1 MYAELRAAYRAL
13 PENTEILLMGVY
25 FDIAKSFEC
34 DVFVAGGGVAGIAAA
49 VNAARGGARVILADN
64 NGYLGGSATAGMVG
78 TFMTCM
84 DTKGEKQIIKGF
96 FEEFV
101 QELLKENGAIYHTE
115 CPGCDSHSGYR
126 ETGHIGVTPYDFETF
141 KRVAERLCIE
151 AGVKLI
157 YHATLVKS
165 EAEDGIV
172 RAAYLALKDGIY
184 KVAARVFIDTTG
196 DGALSHLSGAETMY
210 GDEDGTIQNP
220 TLFCN
225 ITDVDKA
232 ALDEYVAGTDNPRDR
247 FYMDLIEQ
255 GRARGEFP
263 CGTYKLRLFEGLNG
277 YWNVNMAQVD
287 ENIDVLDGEVITD
300 AEISQ
305 RVQLVEIIGFLR
317 KNIPSLKDIKM
328 VSSAASLGI
337 RESRRVVGNYILSVE
352 DLVNSTDFPDKV
364 VACSNSIDV
373 HCKDRVVYQT
383 RKSEKCYYI
392 PLSSLIVKGFSN
404 LLVAGRCLSADRF
417 ALAAV
422 RVMPP
427 CFAMG
432 EAVGVASALALGC
445 GADVNAVDAKEVQ
458 IILRSNG
465 AYI

>member
-1 MYAELRAAYRAL
+1 M
-13 PENTEILLMGVY
+13 NSVS
-25 FDIAKSFEC
+25 FDIAKRFDC
-34 DVFVAGGGVAGIAAA
+34 DVFVCGGGVAGIAAA
-49 VNAARGGARVILADN
+49 VSAARGGAKVILADN

-78 TFMTCM
+78 TFMTCL

-126 ETGHIGVTPYDFETF
+126 QTGHIGVTPYDFEAF
-141 KRVAERLCIE
+141 KRVAERLCLE

-157 YHATLVKS
+157 YHATFIKCD
-165 EAEDGIV
+165 AEDGVV
-172 RAAYLALKDGIY
+172 RTAYLALKDGIY
-184 KVAARVFIDTTG
+184 EINARVFIDTTG
-196 DGALSHLSGAETMY
+196 DGALSYSAGAETMY

-220 TLFCN
+220 TLFCTIN
-225 ITDVDKA
+225 GVDKEM
-232 ALDEYVAGTDNPRDR
+232 LDEYVANSKNPRER
-247 FYMDLIEQ
+247 FYMDLIDE
-255 GRARGEFP
+255 GKRSGEFP
-263 CGTYKLRLFEGLNG
+263 CGTYKLRLFEGLGG

-287 ENIDVLDGEVITD
+287 ENIDVLDGEVITE

-305 RVQLVEIIGFLR
+305 RVQLVEIIKFLR
-317 KNIPSLKDIKM
+317 KYIPSLRDIKM
-328 VSSAASLGI
+328 VSSAAALGI
-337 RESRRVVGNYILSVE
+337 RESRRVVGNYILTVDDVSA
-352 DLVNSTDFPDKV
+352 STDFPDKV

-373 HCKDRVVYQT
+373 HCKDRVNYQT
-383 RKSEKCYYI
+383 RKSEKNYYI
-392 PLSSLIVKGFSN
+392 PLSSLIVKDFSN

-432 EAVGVASALALGC
+432 EAVGVTAALALVHG
-445 GADVNAVDAKEVQ
+445 GNVNSVDVREVQ
-458 IILRSNG
+458 STLIKNNG
-465 AYI
+465 YLD

>member
-1 MYAELRAAYRAL
+1 MSS
-13 PENTEILLMGVY
+13 VY
-25 FDIAKSFEC
+25 FDIAKEFKC
-34 DVFVAGGGVAGIAAA
+34 DVFVCGGGVAGIAAA
-49 VNAARGGARVILADN
+49 VSAARGGAKVILADN

-78 TFMTCM
+78 TFMTCL
-84 DTKGEKQIIKGF
+84 DTRGEKQIIKGF

-126 ETGHIGVTPYDFETF
+126 ETGHIGVTPYDFEAF
-141 KRVAERLCIE
+141 KRVAERMCLE

-157 YHATLVKS
+157 YHATFIKCD
-165 EAEDGIV
+165 AEGGRV
-172 RAAYLALKDGIY
+172 HTAYLALKDGIY
-184 KVAARVFIDTTG
+184 KIDARVFIDTTG
-196 DGALSHLSGAETMY
+196 DGALSYSAGAEVMY

-220 TLFCN
+220 TLFCT
-225 ITDVDKA
+225 IEGVDKPM
-232 ALDEYVAGTDNPRDR
+232 LDEYVANSRNPRER
-247 FYMDLIEQ
+247 FYMDLIEE
-255 GRARGEFP
+255 GRANGEFP
-263 CGTYKLRLFEGLNG
+263 CGTYKLRLFEGLGG

-287 ENIDVLDGEVITD
+287 ENIDVLDGEVITE

-305 RVQLVEIIGFLR
+305 RVQLVGIINFLR
-317 KNIPSLKDIKM
+317 KYIPSLRDIRM

-337 RESRRVVGNYILSVE
+337 RESRRIVGNYILTVDDVSG
-352 DLVNSTDFPDKV
+352 STDFDDKV
-364 VACSNSIDV
+364 VACANSIDV
-373 HCKDRVVYQT
+373 HCKDRVNYQT
-383 RKSEKCYYI
+383 RKSEKNYYI

-432 EAVGVASALALGC
+432 EAVGVTSALALGV
-445 GADVNAVDAKEVQ
+445 GDDVNAVDVKRVQ
-458 IILRSNG
+458 ATLLENG
-465 AYI
+465 GYLD

>member
-1 MYAELRAAYRAL
+1 
-13 PENTEILLMGVY
+13 MGTVS
-25 FDIAKSFEC
+25 FDISKSLTC
-34 DVFVAGGGVAGIAAA
+34 DVFVCGGGVAGIAAA
-49 VNAARGGARVILADN
+49 ISAARGGASVILADN

-84 DTKGEKQIIKGF
+84 DTRGEKQIIKGF

-101 QELLKENGAIYHTE
+101 QELLKENGARYHTE
-115 CPGCDSHSGYR
+115 CPGSDSYSGYR
-126 ETGHIGVTPYDFETF
+126 ETGHIGVTPYDFEAF
-141 KRVAERLCIE
+141 KRVAERMCLE

-165 EAEDGIV
+165 EAEGGRV
-172 RAAYLALKDGIY
+172 KAAYLALKDGIY
-184 KVAARVFIDTTG
+184 QIEAKVFIDTTG

-225 ITDVDKA
+225 ITGVDKA
-232 ALDEYVAGTDNPRDR
+232 ALDEYVASSKNPRER
-247 FYMDLIEQ
+247 FYMDLIEE
-255 GRARGEFP
+255 GRRRGDFP
-263 CGTYKLRLFEGLNG
+263 CGTYKLRLFEGLGG

-287 ENIDVLDGEVITD
+287 ENIDVLDGEVITE

-305 RVQLVEIIGFLR
+305 RVQLVKIIDFLR
-317 KNIPSLKDIKM
+317 ANIPSLKDIQM
-328 VSSAASLGI
+328 VASAAALGI
-337 RESRRVVGNYILSVE
+337 RESRRVVGNYILTVE
-352 DLVNSTDFPDKV
+352 DISGSTDFPDKV
-364 VACSNSIDV
+364 VACANSIDV
-373 HCKDRVVYQT
+373 HCKDHVNYRT
-383 RKSEKCYYI
+383 RESEKNYYI

-432 EAVGVASALALGC
+432 EAVGVTAALALGC
-445 GADVNAVDAKEVQ
+445 GTDVNAVNARDVQ
-458 IILRSNG
+458 DILIQNG
-465 AYI
+465 GYLD

>member
-1 MYAELRAAYRAL
+1 
-13 PENTEILLMGVY
+13 MGSVV
-25 FDIAKSFEC
+25 FDIAKEFTA
-34 DVFVAGGGVAGIAAA
+34 DVFVCGGGVAGIAAA
-49 VNAARGGARVILADN
+49 VSAARGGAKVILADN

-126 ETGHIGVTPYDFETF
+126 ETGHIGVTPYDFEVF
-141 KRVAERLCIE
+141 KRVADRMCLE

-157 YHATLVKS
+157 YHATFLKS
-165 EAEDGIV
+165 DVEDGKV
-172 RAAYLALKDGIY
+172 KAAYLALKDGIY
-184 KVAARVFIDTTG
+184 KVNANVFIDTSG
-196 DGALSHLSGAETMY
+196 DGALAYASGAEVLY

-220 TLFCN
+220 TLFCT
-225 ITDVDKA
+225 ITGVDKPM
-232 ALDEYVAGTDNPRDR
+232 LDAYVAASKNPRER
-247 FYMDLIEQ
+247 FYMDLIES
-255 GRARGEFP
+255 GRKQGEFP

-277 YWNVNMAQVD
+277 NWNVNMAQVD
-287 ENIDVLDGEVITD
+287 ENIDVLDGEVITE

-305 RVQLVEIIGFLR
+305 RVQLVEILKFLR
-317 KNIPSLKDIKM
+317 KNIPSLRDIRM
-328 VSSAASLGI
+328 VSSAAALGI
-337 RESRRVVGNYILSVE
+337 RESRRIVGNYILTVNDIS
-352 DLVNSTDFPDKV
+352 NSTNFADKV
-364 VACSNSIDV
+364 VACANSIDV
-373 HCKDRVVYQT
+373 HCKDRVNYQT
-383 RKSEKCYYI
+383 RKSEKNYYI

-432 EAVGVASALALGC
+432 EAVGVTAALAVDG
-445 GADVNAVDAKEVQ
+445 DVNAVDVKRVQ
-458 IILRSNG
+458 EILIQNNG
-465 AYI
+465 YLD

>member
-1 MYAELRAAYRAL
+1 MSS
-13 PENTEILLMGVY
+13 VS
-25 FDIAKSFEC
+25 FDIAKHFKC
-34 DVFVAGGGVAGIAAA
+34 DVFVCGGGVAGIAAA
-49 VNAARGGARVILADN
+49 VSAARGGAKVILADN

-115 CPGCDSHSGYR
+115 CPGCDSYSGYR
-126 ETGHIGVTPYDFETF
+126 ETGHIGVTPYDFEAF
-141 KRVAERLCIE
+141 KRVADRMCLE
-151 AGVKLI
+151 AGVKLL

-165 EAEDGIV
+165 CTEGAKV
-172 RAAYLALKDGIY
+172 KTVYLALKDGIY
-184 KVAARVFIDTTG
+184 EVAADVFIDTTG

-225 ITDVDKA
+225 ITGVDKP
-232 ALDEYVAGTDNPRDR
+232 ALDEYVANSKNPRER
-247 FYMDLIEQ
+247 FYMDLIEE
-255 GRARGEFP
+255 GRKRGEFP

-287 ENIDVLDGEVITD
+287 EDIDVLDGEAITE
-300 AEISQ
+300 AEIAQ
-305 RVQLVEIIGFLR
+305 RVQLVEIIKFLR
-317 KNIPSLKDIKM
+317 ANIPSLKDIKM

-337 RESRRVVGNYILSVE
+337 RESRRVVGNYVLTVDDIS
-352 DLVNSTDFPDKV
+352 NSTDFADKV
-364 VACSNSIDV
+364 VACANSIDV
-373 HCKDRVVYQT
+373 HCKDRVNYQT
-383 RKSEKCYYI
+383 RKSEKNYYI
-392 PLSSLIVKGFSN
+392 PLGSLIVRGFSN

-432 EAVGVASALALGC
+432 EAVGVTSALALGC
-445 GADVNAVDAKEVQ
+445 GGDVNAVDVKEVQ
-458 IILRSNG
+458 KILLDNNG
-465 AYI
+465 CLD